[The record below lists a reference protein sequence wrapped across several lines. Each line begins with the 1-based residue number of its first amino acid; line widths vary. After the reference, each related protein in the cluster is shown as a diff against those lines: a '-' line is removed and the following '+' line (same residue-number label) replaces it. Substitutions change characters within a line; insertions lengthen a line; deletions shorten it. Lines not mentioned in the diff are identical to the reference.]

1 MTEQEKITAL
11 EEMMEL
17 DAGTLSADD
26 VLENYPEWDS
36 ITVLSFISYM
46 DEQFHKTISGQEI
59 KAFVTVSDVLKVM
72 E

>member
-1 MTEQEKITAL
+1 MTEQEKIIAL

-17 DAGTLSADD
+17 DPGTLSVDD
-26 VLENYPEWDS
+26 VLADYPEWDS

-46 DEQFHKTISGQEI
+46 DEQFHKTVSGQEI
-59 KAFVTVSDVLKVM
+59 KQLTTVSDVLKVM